1 MEIQIKVNGIQHQLS
16 VEPSWTLLDLLR
28 EELDLIGTKDG
39 CGEGECGAC
48 TVLLDGEA
56 VNACLVLAGQADGC
70 EVETIE
76 GLSRRGELHPLQQAF
91 METGA
96 VQCGYCIPGTILS
109 AAALL
114 EKTSQPTELEI
125 RAALAGNICRCT
137 GYTKIIE
144 AVQSAAEEL
153 RNA

>member
-1 MEIQIKVNGIQHQLS
+1 MDIHIKVNGINQQLKVKPTS
-16 VEPSWTLLDLLR
+16 TLLDLLR
-28 EELDLIGTKDG
+28 DELGLTGAKDG

-91 METGA
+91 LETGA

-114 EKTSQPTELEI
+114 GKNNRPTDLEI
-125 RAALAGNICRCT
+125 RKALAGNICRCT

-144 AVQSAAEEL
+144 AVRSAAEEL

>member
-1 MEIQIKVNGIQHQLS
+1 MDIHIKVNGINHQLK
-16 VEPSWTLLDLLR
+16 VESTSTLLDLLR
-28 EELDLIGTKDG
+28 EELGLTGAKDG

-48 TVLLDGEA
+48 TVLLDGKA

-91 METGA
+91 LETGA
-96 VQCGYCIPGTILS
+96 VQCGFCIPGTILS

-114 EKTSQPTELEI
+114 KKNNRPTDHEI
-125 RAALAGNICRCT
+125 RKALAGNICRCT

-144 AVQSAAEEL
+144 AVRSAAEEL

>member
-1 MEIQIKVNGIQHQLS
+1 MDIQIKVNGINHHLQ
-16 VEPSWTLLDLLR
+16 VEPSTTLLDLLR
-28 EELDLIGTKDG
+28 EEMGLTGAKDG

-48 TVLLDGEA
+48 TVLLDGDA
-56 VNACLVLAGQADGC
+56 VNACLILAGQADGC
-70 EVETIE
+70 EVKTIE

-91 METGA
+91 LETGA

-114 EKTSQPTELEI
+114 EKNNRPTDHEI
-125 RAALAGNICRCT
+125 RKALAGNICRCT

-144 AVQSAAEEL
+144 AVRSAAEEL
-153 RNA
+153 RNV